1 MITALLFDFGGTL
14 DGPRH
19 WLDRFLVHYRA
30 AGIEIERAE
39 LDPAYEHATR
49 AGYQATRVV
58 QRFGLVDLARFL
70 VGNQVEF
77 LAKNGPVSVRQRLMA
92 DGPKG
97 LHRTVEKIT
106 AGFVEETRAGLAMS
120 RPLLDELRR
129 RYRIGVVSN
138 FYGNLERVL
147 AEAKFANLIGAT
159 IDSARIGA
167 FKPDARIFEAAVRA
181 LGITAPDVAM
191 VGDSLD
197 KDCRPARALGLRTV
211 WFNPNGVQ
219 ASPDAAD
226 FTIRELT
233 ELKTIE
239 WGDET

>member
-19 WLDRFLVHYRA
+19 WLDRFLAHYRA
-30 AGIEIERAE
+30 AGIDIERAE
-39 LDPAYEHATR
+39 LDPAYENATR

-77 LAKNGPVSVRQRLMA
+77 LAKNGPASVRERLTA
-92 DGPKG
+92 EGPKG
-97 LHRTVEKIT
+97 MHRTVEKIT
-106 AGFVEETRAGLAMS
+106 AGFVEETRTGLATN

-129 RYRIGVVSN
+129 RFRIGVVSN

-147 AEAKFANLIGAT
+147 AEAKLANLIGAT

-167 FKPDARIFEAAVRA
+167 FKPDTRIFEAALRA
-181 LGITAPDVAM
+181 LHVDARDAAM

-197 KDCRPARALGLRTV
+197 KDCHPAHALGLRTV
-211 WFNPNGVQ
+211 WFNPNGVT

-226 FTIRELT
+226 FTIADLT

-239 WGDET
+239 WGDQT